1 MACIMQSFQ
10 LYIQKAE
17 SSLSKKCVLSLCP
30 WPLCIC
36 FVLAYLPA
44 PEENV
49 AGEHS
54 DWPASLTCP
63 SRADS
68 VFKEKAGGEEGL
80 LGNYLQGKC
89 ILKTEHPKDIRPVTM
104 RKVTHLLNVCQQEK
118 YMQEYLYLQGVDPVQ
133 SSWVTFTIVA
143 KRRELQVQHK
153 VPNSSPR
160 HAAALQKHS
169 WRLTREQLSQ
179 KHILRIIIFC
189 FNVIQSLRL

>member
-1 MACIMQSFQ
+1 M
-10 LYIQKAE
+10 YIQKAE

-80 LGNYLQGKC
+80 LGGQTMDLVPTFV
-89 ILKTEHPKDIRPVTM
+89 TEGNANLH
-104 RKVTHLLNVCQQEK
+104 
-118 YMQEYLYLQGVDPVQ
+118 
-133 SSWVTFTIVA
+133 
-143 KRRELQVQHK
+143 
-153 VPNSSPR
+153 
-160 HAAALQKHS
+160 
-169 WRLTREQLSQ
+169 
-179 KHILRIIIFC
+179 
-189 FNVIQSLRL
+189 